1 MATLEVRR
9 HRPVLLA
16 PGRAH
21 DVDQALPDPRWRV
34 IPNVTVEADL

>member
-1 MATLEVRR
+1 MASLEVRR

-16 PGRAH
+16 SERAH
-21 DVDQALPDPRWRV
+21 DVDQALADPSWCV